1 MLKSILCS
9 CVTDVACWHDLCF
22 VSSSML
28 FCQAH
33 QSVKQ
38 PRPSFPK
45 TIAASGI
52 PAADSKPTKPTS
64 THRKRAHSCTASLSA
79 RCRQPPSMLFY
90 IPSSPPEYYNETRA
104 DNAERCLYSRY
115 RYNGPPRDVCQV
127 SFLLGYVSSFAPLSQ
142 REVDE

>member
-1 MLKSILCS
+1 MLKSVLCS

-38 PRPSFPK
+38 PRLSFPK

-104 DNAERCLYSRY
+104 DNAEKMFVLSVPIQWTTKGRM
-115 RYNGPPRDVCQV
+115 
-127 SFLLGYVSSFAPLSQ
+127 SSFILAWLCELVCTSFST
-142 REVDE
+142 